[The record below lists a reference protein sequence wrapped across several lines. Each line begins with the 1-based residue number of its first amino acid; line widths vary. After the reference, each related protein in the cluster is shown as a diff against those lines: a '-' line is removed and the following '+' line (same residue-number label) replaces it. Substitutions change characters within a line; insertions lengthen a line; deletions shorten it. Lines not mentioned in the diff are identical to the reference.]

1 MTNILTYPAILH
13 TTTVRLVGLLCAL
26 CLLAS
31 CQEEEEPDLWIR
43 TTGELSY
50 RVDQSGNTLQVPIS
64 SNGEWEASCS
74 ADWVSISEAGGN
86 GSASIR
92 LSIAANRLPQTRQ
105 ATVSIA
111 LTRGSDALQLEIR
124 QNAASM
130 LLGYPSI
137 EKGAGYSYD
146 ATADYCE
153 GMKYQVF
160 DIAYMDYRQM
170 TDGKSL
176 YVMDDNA
183 VTVEEEF
190 VCANTEEELSR
201 QISANCSIDLDIV
214 EVFKAGMT
222 GQLDYTQ
229 MEAKETQFVLK
240 RTKRVVY
247 SRDIQYQNVV
257 SDVIKGDSALFA
269 PGFLADWA
277 KLQKMNKTGVLK
289 STVQSFL
296 DKWGVCFVAR
306 SMMGGSIDYEMEIDK
321 SVLTE
326 SLTIDI
332 AANATVAQVVDAGG
346 SGGYK
351 EVYEKVK
358 NHYRKYLHVKGGD
371 AQIVSILNTGG
382 SINYATYQQWLNSIS
397 FDRVNAGSTN
407 VVMMDAKLVSMA
419 RLFTGE
425 VAETMDKL
433 INKK

>member
-1 MTNILTYPAILH
+1 MHHTNTLH
-13 TTTVRLVGLLCAL
+13 TTTVRLMSLLCAL
-26 CLLAS
+26 CLLAA
-31 CQEEEEPDLWIR
+31 CQKEEEPDLWIH
-43 TTGELSY
+43 TTGELSF
-50 RVDQSGNTLQVPIS
+50 RVDQNQNALQIPIS
-64 SNGEWEASCS
+64 SNSDWKASS
-74 ADWVSISEAGGN
+74 TADWVSFNTSSGN
-86 GSASIR
+86 GSATLQI
-92 LSIAANRLPQTRQ
+92 SIAANKQPQIRQ

-111 LTRGSDALQLEIR
+111 LTKGDDVLTLEIK

-130 LLGYPSI
+130 LIGYPSV

-170 TDGKSL
+170 TDGKNL
-176 YVMDDNA
+176 YVVDDNT

-190 VCANTEEELSR
+190 VFANSEEELSR
-201 QISANCSIDLDIV
+201 QISANCSVGLDV
-214 EVFKAGMT
+214 FKVFKAGMT

-229 MEAKETQFVLK
+229 IEAKETQFALQ

-269 PGFLADWA
+269 PGFLADWK
-277 KLQKMNKTGVLK
+277 KLQKMNETGV
-289 STVQSFL
+289 SESQIQTFL
-296 DKWGVCFVAR
+296 DKWGVCFVAK

-332 AANATVAQVVDAGG
+332 AASATAAEIIKVEGN
-346 SGGYK
+346 GGYK

-358 NHYRKYLHVKGGD
+358 EHYRKYLHVKGGD

-382 SINYATYQQWLNSIS
+382 SIDYAKYQEWLESIS
-397 FDRVNAGSTN
+397 FDQVYAGNTN
-407 VVMMDAKLVSMA
+407 VVLMDAKLVSMA
-419 RLFTGE
+419 KLFTGQ

-433 INKK
+433 INKE

>member
-1 MTNILTYPAILH
+1 MHHTNTLH
-13 TTTVRLVGLLCAL
+13 TTTARLMSLLCAL
-26 CLLAS
+26 CLLAA
-31 CQEEEEPDLWIR
+31 CQKEEGPDLWIH
-43 TTGELSY
+43 TTGELSF
-50 RVDQSGNTLQVPIS
+50 RVDQNQNALQIPIS
-64 SNGEWEASCS
+64 SNSDWEASSS
-74 ADWVSISEAGGN
+74 ADWVSFDTTSGN
-86 GSASIR
+86 GSATLQI
-92 LSIAANRLPQTRQ
+92 SIAANKQPQIRQ

-111 LTRGSDALQLEIR
+111 LTKGDDVLTLEIK

-130 LLGYPSI
+130 LIGYPSV

-170 TDGKSL
+170 TDGKNL
-176 YVMDDNA
+176 YVVDDNT

-190 VCANTEEELSR
+190 VFANSEEELSR
-201 QISANCSIDLDIV
+201 QISANCSVGLDV
-214 EVFKAGMT
+214 FVVFKAGMT

-229 MEAKETQFVLK
+229 IEAKETQFALQ

-269 PGFLADWA
+269 PGFLADWT
-277 KLQKMNKTGVLK
+277 KLQKMNKTGV
-289 STVQSFL
+289 SESQIQTFL

-332 AANATVAQVVDAGG
+332 AASATAAEIIKVEGN
-346 SGGYK
+346 GGYK
-351 EVYEKVK
+351 ETYEKVK
-358 NHYRKYLHVKGGD
+358 EHYRKYLHVKGGD

-382 SINYATYQQWLNSIS
+382 SIDQAMYNQWINSIS
-397 FDRVNAGSTN
+397 FDQVYAGNTN
-407 VVMMDAKLVSMA
+407 VVLMDAKLVSMA
-419 RLFTGE
+419 KLFTGQ

>member
-1 MTNILTYPAILH
+1 MHHANTLH
-13 TTTVRLVGLLCAL
+13 TTTARLMGLLCAL
-26 CLLAS
+26 CLLAA
-31 CQEEEEPDLWIR
+31 CQKEEQPDLWIH
-43 TTGELSY
+43 TTGEQNF
-50 RVDQSGNTLQVPIS
+50 RVDQNQNVLQIPIS
-64 SNGEWEASCS
+64 SNSDWEASSS
-74 ADWVSISEAGGN
+74 ADWVSFNTTSGN
-86 GSASIR
+86 GSATLQI
-92 LSIAANRLPQTRQ
+92 SIAANKQPQIRQ

-111 LTRGSDALQLEIR
+111 LTKGDDVLMLEIK

-130 LLGYPSI
+130 LIGYPSI

-170 TDGKSL
+170 TDGKNL
-176 YVMDDNA
+176 YVVDDNT

-190 VCANTEEELSR
+190 VFANSEEELSR
-201 QISANCSIDLDIV
+201 QISANCSVGLDV
-214 EVFKAGMT
+214 FVVFKAGMT

-229 MEAKETQFVLK
+229 IEAKETQFALQ

-257 SDVIKGDSALFA
+257 SDVIKGDSALFT
-269 PGFLADWA
+269 PGFLADWT
-277 KLQKMNKTGVLK
+277 KLQKMNETGVSESQL
-289 STVQSFL
+289 QYFL

-332 AANATVAQVVDAGG
+332 AASATAAEVIKVEGN
-346 SGGYK
+346 GGYK

-358 NHYRKYLHVKGGD
+358 EHYRKYLHVKGGD

-382 SINYATYQQWLNSIS
+382 SIDYAKYQEWLESIS
-397 FDRVNAGSTN
+397 FDQVYAGNTN
-407 VVMMDAKLVSMA
+407 VVLMDAKLVSMA
-419 RLFTGE
+419 KLFTGQ